1 MALFEHIGLAAQA
14 LRANWLR
21 GLLTALGVIIGVA
34 SLVTLTAISA
44 GAQAGVDASLQRL
57 GPNIIILDGEFV
69 TQENGQQTTT
79 DRTITDGDLKAIA
92 ALPGIVSVAPR
103 VLLEQPISSGRHKFS
118 GRLFAL
124 TPTFLRIHNYAAG
137 QGRLLNA
144 SDSLQGRPAIVLGP
158 AAASELFPGGG
169 SPLGRIVRIQD
180 REFTVIGSY
189 ASKGSLGGEN
199 LDRQSFV
206 PLEVA
211 RRTVFGGEKV
221 NGADIQVASQS
232 EINPTKD
239 LIDELLLKRHRIQ
252 PGRAEDFSTE
262 DQQTLITTAAAAT
275 STFQTLT
282 LALGVMAL
290 VMGGIGIM
298 NIMLVSV
305 TERTREIGIRKA
317 LGADSG
323 RIQTQF
329 LIEALALCF
338 GGGVIGLGIGV
349 AVASLVSRLAGW
361 QTLISPSSLVIAFT
375 ASIAVGLV
383 FGFFPARRAAAMP
396 PAVAMRYD

>member
-1 MALFEHIGLAAQA
+1 MAVLEHVHLAVQA

-57 GPNIIILDGEFV
+57 GPNIIVLDGEFV
-69 TQENGQQTTT
+69 TLENGQQTLT
-79 DRTITDGDLKAIA
+79 DRTITRGDIQAIA
-92 ALPGIVSVAPR
+92 AIPGVVSVAPR
-103 VLLEQPISSGRHKFS
+103 VLLEQPISAGRHKFS
-118 GRLFAL
+118 GKLL
-124 TPTFLRIHNYAAG
+124 GLSPTYQRIHNYVAAE
-137 QGRLLNA
+137 GRLLSA
-144 SDSLQGRPAIVLGP
+144 SDTTQGNEVIVLGP
-158 AAASELFPGGG
+158 AAAGELFPGAA
-169 SPLGRIVRIQD
+169 STLGRIVRIQD
-180 REFTVIGSY
+180 REFIVAGRY

-211 RRTVFGGEKV
+211 RRTLFGGDKV
-221 NGADIQVASQS
+221 QGADIQVASQS
-232 EINPTKD
+232 EINPIKD
-239 LIDELLLKRHRIQ
+239 KIDELLLTRHRIL
-252 PGRAEDFSTE
+252 PGRPEDFSTE

-317 LGADSG
+317 LGADAG

-329 LIEALALCF
+329 LIEAMALCF
-338 GGGVIGLGIGV
+338 GGGVLGLGIGV
-349 AVASLVSRLAGW
+349 AVATLVSSLAGW

-375 ASIAVGLV
+375 ASIVVGLV
-383 FGFFPARRAAAMP
+383 FGFFPARRAAALP